1 MKQLLAL
8 MALATGL
15 MASTYECK
23 VYESTLNGEAY
34 YPKNMTVKIAVE
46 GSMLFTARGEDV
58 YMSVKDETIT
68 NKNKN
73 GILYEGYTQ
82 KNGFTTLVY
91 DHFKEGIYI
100 FRKDGKLL
108 ETIVGCQEY
117 VQNRED

>member
-1 MKQLLAL
+1 
-8 MALATGL
+8 
-15 MASTYECK
+15 
-23 VYESTLNGEAY
+23 
-34 YPKNMTVKIAVE
+34 
-46 GSMLFTARGEDV
+46 
-58 YMSVKDETIT
+58 MSVKDETIT

-108 ETIVGCQEY
+108 ETIVGCQP
-117 VQNRED
+117 VL